1 MIMFI
6 VHNTM
11 MCAQIILYFIVLNDI
26 RVFGNTHDDDY
37 VNM

>member
-11 MCAQIILYFIVLNDI
+11 MCAQIILYFIIFNVNRVLGND
-26 RVFGNTHDDDY
+26 HDDDY
-37 VNM
+37 INM